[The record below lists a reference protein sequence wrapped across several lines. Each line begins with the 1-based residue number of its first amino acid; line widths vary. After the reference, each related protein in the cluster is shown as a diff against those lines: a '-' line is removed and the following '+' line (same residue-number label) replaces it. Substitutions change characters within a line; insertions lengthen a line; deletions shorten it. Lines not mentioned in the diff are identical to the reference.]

1 MKSII
6 SIISKYK
13 YSIRKSLLLYFVLF
27 ALIPTILITSV
38 YSYFS
43 SNYIDKVTTEL
54 GVSMIDRAS
63 AELESFFSTI
73 TRVGD
78 IAATNQRIQ
87 EALRIRY
94 QEDIGLRYSKDI
106 ENDGELYFANYL
118 QPEILGLNVLGD
130 NLNEFKSHNR
140 TFINQNHTERYWY
153 KKIRES
159 KDYVWFP
166 PHVGQYANISAGETV
181 ISCGRPIV
189 DKATGAVTGIVLIDV
204 REDVLRDIASTQLGE
219 TGYIIILDERNNVI
233 YSPLG
238 LTGSLINLSKLI
250 GNKKEGTIVTSIHME
265 GSLLPIEE
273 KVITTYKEMPL
284 TGWKLMGIIQVKSV
298 NTWGDLRTWLIGLIF
313 LCIISIA
320 FLAAWS
326 LSNKVTNPVRNL
338 MKAMKK
344 VEDGDLNV
352 SIKEDAYEEVAELS
366 LSFNK
371 MIQEIQVLLDNT
383 NEEHIKL
390 RKAELKALQAQIN
403 PHFLYNTLDSI
414 LWLNRTGMRD
424 EVQTLVESLTTFF
437 RIGISKGKDIITL
450 REELDHVES
459 YLKIQSIRYANK
471 FDYSICVE
479 DSMLDY
485 KIPKLVLQPLVEN
498 AIYHGVKL
506 IFGKGHITVT
516 VKDLDTLWE
525 ISVSDTGKGM
535 PAEKLQLLNK
545 YLQGDK
551 EAELNIYGVANV
563 NERLQII
570 FGKEAGLIY
579 ESEEGVGTK
588 VTMRLPKEIDTL
600 DE

>member
-1 MKSII
+1 MKKII
-6 SIISKYK
+6 SILGKYK

-27 ALIPTILITSV
+27 ALLPTILITSV

-63 AELESFFSTI
+63 SELESFFSSI

-87 EALRIRY
+87 EALRIHY
-94 QEDIGLRYSKDI
+94 QDDIGLRYSKDI

-130 NLNEFKSHNR
+130 NFNEFKSHNR

-204 REDVLRDIASTQLGE
+204 REDVLRDIVSTQLGE
-219 TGYIIILDERNNVI
+219 SGYIIILDERNNVI

-238 LTGSLINLSKLI
+238 LTGSLVNLTKLI
-250 GNKKEGTIVTSIHME
+250 GDNKEGNIVTSIHME
-265 GSLLPIEE
+265 GSILPIEE
-273 KVITTYKEMPL
+273 KVITTYKEIPL
-284 TGWKLMGIIQVKSV
+284 TGWKLMGIIPVKSV
-298 NTWGDLRTWLIGLIF
+298 NKWDDLRTWLIGLLF
-313 LCIISIA
+313 LCIVSGA
-320 FLAAWS
+320 SFAAWS
-326 LSNKVTNPVRNL
+326 LSNKVTNPIRNL

-344 VEDGDLNV
+344 VEEGDLNV
-352 SIKEDAYEEVAELS
+352 SIKEEAYEEVAELS

-450 REELDHVES
+450 REELEHVES

-471 FDYSICVE
+471 FDYSISVE
-479 DSMLDY
+479 DNMLDY

-506 IFGKGHITVT
+506 IFGKGHIKVT
-516 VKDLDTLWE
+516 VKDLDTQWE

-535 PAEKLQLLNK
+535 PEEKLQLLNK
-545 YLQGDK
+545 YLQGYKDV
-551 EAELNIYGVANV
+551 ELNIYGVANV

-588 VTMRLPKEIDTL
+588 VKMRLPKEIDTL